1 MKTVKKYENFIL
13 PTVFALL
20 IFGLMAYC
28 FDFYY
33 DLNDDVVMKDILAG
47 AFTGTP
53 DGHNIQ
59 MQYPISWLISIF
71 YRAVPQI
78 PWYGLFLCAVVM
90 TCMILI
96 GKRSLDLLENR
107 YGIGVGTK
115 LVVTTIELLSF
126 LAIYGW
132 ELIYV
137 QYTVITAL
145 LCATAGFLFFTNE
158 KQNDT
163 KEILKQ
169 NLITIFLA
177 ILAFN
182 IRSEMFLLMC
192 PFLGAI
198 GLWRILEEKQFSKE
212 TFYKYIAFLMPIF
225 LGIAA
230 TVLVHSLAYGS
241 KPWKDFQAFFDTRT
255 QVYDYTWYPDYE
267 ENKTFYEEN
276 GISKTQYELID
287 SYNFALDPGIDISVM
302 ERIVE
307 YQRLQKS
314 AVPLGGRVIEAL
326 GEYIYRILHQDRP
339 YVYFVFLGYAFLI
352 LLAVWKKE
360 YRLFLF
366 VLLLG
371 VMRSISWM
379 YVIWAKRV
387 PNRISHSLYLIETI
401 ILLAVILKSAYA
413 KTQKKGKFDYG
424 LIRIYYL
431 LGFLFLLSISIL
443 PTNFQTIEAE
453 QKRREIVNEPKEL
466 LEKYSAS
473 YPKSFFYVDV
483 YSSVDY
489 SDKMFGKNDSN
500 YKNYNILGGWAYP
513 SPLYAKACDLEEK
526 PILQQLKDNKKQAY
540 LVVEE
545 GGNPDFIVHAYQ
557 DIGEQISLEL
567 VTKLDGSTQILCIYR
582 IV

>member
-20 IFGLMAYC
+20 TFGLMAYC

-33 DLNDDVVMKDILAG
+33 DLNDDVVMKDILSG

-90 TCMILI
+90 GCMIII

-115 LVVTTIELLSF
+115 LVVITIELLSF
-126 LAIYGW
+126 LALYGW

-158 KQNDT
+158 KQNDI

-177 ILAFN
+177 VLAFN

-225 LGIAA
+225 LGIVA
-230 TVLVHSLAYGS
+230 TILVHSLAYGS
-241 KPWKDFQAFFDTRT
+241 KPWKDFQAFFDART
-255 QVYDYTWYPDYE
+255 QVYDYTWYPSYE
-267 ENKTFYEEN
+267 EHQDFYDEN

-287 SYNFALDPGIDISVM
+287 SYNFALDPRITTETLETIAAYQKQESAKQNFTVRLVTGIK
-302 ERIVE
+302 E
-307 YQRLQKS
+307 YT
-314 AVPLGGRVIEAL
+314 
-326 GEYIYRILHQDRP
+326 YRILHQDQP
-339 YVYFVFLGYAFLI
+339 YTYFMFLGYCLVILLFWWQKEYWSIGKMLI
-352 LLAVWKKE
+352 LLA
-360 YRLFLF
+360 L
-366 VLLLG
+366 
-371 VMRSISWM
+371 RSVSWM
-379 YVIWAKRV
+379 YVILAKRV
-387 PNRISHSLYLIETI
+387 PIRISHSLYLIEW
-401 ILLAVILKSAYA
+401 ILLAAIVLRILTTENVNRKLNI
-413 KTQKKGKFDYG
+413 D
-424 LIRIYYL
+424 LIASYIAF
-431 LGFLFLLSISIL
+431 GFVAVLSITIL
-443 PTNFQTIEAE
+443 PGMLKQIQAE
-453 QKRREIVNEPKEL
+453 QQTRMELNEPKNA
-466 LEKYSAS
+466 LEEYAS
-473 YPKSFFYVDV
+473 EHPDDFFYLDV
-483 YSSVDY
+483 YSSVTY
-489 SDKMFGKNDSN
+489 SDKMFGKKDSA

-557 DIGEQISLEL
+557 DLGEQISLEL
-567 VTKLDGSTQILCIYR
+567 VTKLDGSTQVLCIYH